1 MDQGKTNIGP
11 GLALPT
17 QHLHQFSLDPG
28 QTPQR
33 GSLHSHQLID
43 YFTMRVS
50 VVIVVMCVTLSCAD
64 VKPQKDFN
72 ISRVRE
78 QHMSLSVFVCHFP
91 GRKCTSIG
99 TLTG

>member
-1 MDQGKTNIGP
+1 MAQGKTNIGP

-17 QHLHQFSLDPG
+17 QYLHQFSLDPG

-33 GSLHSHQLID
+33 GSLHCLQFID

-50 VVIVVMCVTLSCAD
+50 VVILGMCMTLSCAD

-78 QHMSLSVFVCHFP
+78 QLVSH
-91 GRKCTSIG
+91 
-99 TLTG
+99 